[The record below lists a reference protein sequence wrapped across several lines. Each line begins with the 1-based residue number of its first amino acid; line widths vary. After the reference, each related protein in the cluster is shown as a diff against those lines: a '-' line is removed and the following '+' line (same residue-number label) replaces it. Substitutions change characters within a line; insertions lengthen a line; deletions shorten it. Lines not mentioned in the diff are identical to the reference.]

1 MKTTRQPLY
10 QRFAEQIRA
19 SLQNG
24 VLRPGDRLSSVR
36 QASQQHGLS
45 VTTVVRAYELLE
57 SGGLIE
63 SHPQSG
69 YFVRARFA
77 AESASASALTL
88 DPAFP
93 AVNVSP
99 AEPDR
104 SQPLP
109 VSAEVDVSR
118 HVLATLK
125 SIHQN
130 DAIPLGSPY
139 PDPTLFPARR
149 ISQYNGAILRSGGP
163 LGVLDDL
170 PPGHPDLIRQIVR
183 RHLETG
189 LSVDPGD
196 VVITVGATEAINLC
210 LQAVAKAGDTI
221 AVESPTF
228 YAMLHAIERLGMRAI
243 EIPTD
248 PRLGMDIA
256 ALKKIMQSQPIA
268 ACMVMPNFQNP
279 LGFEMPEENKRQL
292 VELGSRYNMPII
304 ENGVCNELYFG
315 TAHPSVLKA
324 YDKRG
329 IVLYCSSFSKSLTS
343 AYRIGW
349 TLPGRYREQVEKLK
363 FLNTLSTSTL
373 PQRAIAAYLTAGG
386 YDRHLRRVRRTLQQR
401 CDIMSAFVGR
411 FFPAGTRITRP
422 TGGYVLWIELP
433 AAIDSMALYR
443 QALAE
448 GITIAPGRLFST
460 SDAYRSFIRMN
471 YSYSWTPQ
479 IEQAI
484 RRLGEMLTAILE

>member
-10 QRFAEQIRA
+10 QRFAEQLRA
-19 SLQNG
+19 SLENG

-36 QASQQHGLS
+36 QAATQHGLS
-45 VTTVVRAYELLE
+45 ITTVVRAYELLE
-57 SGGLIE
+57 SSGLIE

-69 YFVRARFA
+69 YFVRARFTA
-77 AESASASALTL
+77 AALPASP
-88 DPAFP
+88 D
-93 AVNVSP
+93 
-99 AEPDR
+99 EPGR
-104 SQPLP
+104 SMPLP

-125 SIHQN
+125 SIHQH
-130 DAIPLGSPY
+130 DAVPLGSPY
-139 PDPTLFPARR
+139 PDPLLFPAHR
-149 ISQYNGAILRSGGP
+149 ISQYHGSVLRSGGP

-170 PPGHPDLIRQIVR
+170 PPGHPELIRQIVR

-189 LSVDPGD
+189 LSISPDD
-196 VVITVGATEAINLC
+196 VVVTVGATEAINLC

-243 EIPTD
+243 EVPTD

-256 ALKKIMQSQPIA
+256 ALSKIMQSQPVA

-292 VELGSRYNMPII
+292 VELGARYNMPII
-304 ENGVCNELYFG
+304 ENGVYNELYFG
-315 TAHPSVLKA
+315 NAHPSVLKA

-329 IVLYCSSFSKSLTS
+329 MVLYCSSFSKSLTS

-349 TLPGRYREQVEKLK
+349 TLPGRYRAQVEKLK
-363 FLNTLSTSTL
+363 FLNTLSTSSL

-422 TGGYVLWIELP
+422 SGGYVLWIELP

-460 SDAYRSFIRMN
+460 SDAYRSFIRLN

-479 IEQAI
+479 IELAL
-484 RRLGEMLTAILE
+484 RRLSELAADMLD

>member
-1 MKTTRQPLY
+1 MKTSRRQPLY
-10 QRFAEQIRA
+10 QRLAEQVSA
-19 SLQNG
+19 SVRSG
-24 VLRPGDRLSSVR
+24 VLRPGDRISSVR
-36 QASQQHGLS
+36 QASQQHGMS
-45 VTTVVRAYELLE
+45 ITTVVRAYELLE
-57 SGGLIE
+57 SSGVIE

-69 YFVRARFA
+69 YFVRPQFGRVGA
-77 AESASASALTL
+77 APAQASLSEHA
-88 DPAFP
+88 
-93 AVNVSP
+93 SP
-99 AEPDR
+99 AEPER
-104 SQPLP
+104 SEPLP

-139 PDPTLFPARR
+139 PDPALFPARR

-248 PRLGMDIA
+248 PRQGIDVA
-256 ALKKIMQSQPIA
+256 ALKAIMQTQPIA

-292 VELGSRYNMPII
+292 VELGARYNMPII
-304 ENGVCNELYFG
+304 ENGVYNELYFG

-329 IVLYCSSFSKSLTS
+329 MVLYCSSFSKSLTS

-386 YDRHLRRVRRTLQQR
+386 YDRHLRRVRSTLMQR
-401 CDIMSAFVGR
+401 CDIMSAFVAR
-411 FFPAGTRITRP
+411 FFPTCTRITRP
-422 TGGYVLWIELP
+422 AGGYVLWIELP

-460 SDAYRSFIRMN
+460 SDAYRSFIRLN
-471 YSYSWTPQ
+471 YSYSWTPE
-479 IEQAI
+479 IEHAMH
-484 RRLGEMLTAILE
+484 RLAEMLAAMLD

>member
-10 QRFAEQIRA
+10 QHFAEQIRA
-19 SLQNG
+19 SLLNG

-36 QASQQHGLS
+36 QASQQYGLS
-45 VTTVVRAYELLE
+45 ITTVVRAYELLE
-57 SGGLIE
+57 SSGLIE

-77 AESASASALTL
+77 AGSASTL
-88 DPAFP
+88 AYDPVLVA
-93 AVNVSP
+93 SP
-99 AEPDR
+99 AEPGR
-104 SQPLP
+104 SKPLP

-125 SIHQN
+125 SIHQQ

-139 PDPTLFPARR
+139 PDPALFPARR

-196 VVITVGATEAINLC
+196 VVVTVGATEAINLC

-248 PRLGMDIA
+248 PRLGMDLA
-256 ALKKIMQSQPIA
+256 ALEKIMQSQPVA

-279 LGFEMPEENKRQL
+279 LGFEMPEANKRQL
-292 VELGSRYNMPII
+292 VGLGSRYNMPII

-315 TAHPSVLKA
+315 TVHPSVLKA
-324 YDKRG
+324 YDQG
-329 IVLYCSSFSKSLTS
+329 GMVLYCSSFSKSLTS

-349 TLPGRYREQVEKLK
+349 TLPGRYREQQIDDAVLTILSALHAETSGERSHNPQPGMSLAKLSKRVEQRM
-363 FLNTLSTSTL
+363 STL
-373 PQRAIAAYLTAGG
+373 R
-386 YDRHLRRVRRTLQQR
+386 RHL
-401 CDIMSAFVGR
+401 SALENAGIVSVVLNEDGTGR
-411 FFPAGTRITRP
+411 ASLTPFGM
-422 TGGYVLWIELP
+422 
-433 AAIDSMALYR
+433 AIFDALDEGR
-443 QALAE
+443 SAE
-448 GITIAPGRLFST
+448 IA
-460 SDAYRSFIRMN
+460 
-471 YSYSWTPQ
+471 
-479 IEQAI
+479 
-484 RRLGEMLTAILE
+484 